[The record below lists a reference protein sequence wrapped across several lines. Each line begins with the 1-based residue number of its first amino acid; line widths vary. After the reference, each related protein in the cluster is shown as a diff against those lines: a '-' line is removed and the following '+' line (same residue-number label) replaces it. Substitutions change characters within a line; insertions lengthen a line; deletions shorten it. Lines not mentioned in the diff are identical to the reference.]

1 MDPEFLRKYR
11 VVWTALVFWALAG
24 ALYAGRRVAF
34 GDRPAAIHVRWAA
47 TVDDARRQQLEGQYG
62 LTAPEPTDGRT
73 FAYALTNLS
82 LANIR
87 ALVSDPAV
95 EDTHEINRTAYRVG
109 FFSPRLPYSTAY
121 PSIPRTLDALALL
134 CLFLGAAWT
143 AVRGGAPRLAR
154 WIGERIP
161 DASPEAVA
169 LFRIVFGVLLL
180 IIVLRRPVFAAWAAE
195 PSNVISPAQH
205 ALLQLF
211 VYAPWMVD
219 GLRWW
224 LVFWGGLFIAG
235 AFARL
240 AFAGLTAGVFAWA
253 LLYTTTTTYHTV
265 SSLLLALLVLQW
277 SRWSDAWSV
286 DAWRR
291 RHGAQRAT
299 PKTYGYTVWVPGVVL
314 GVVFAAAA
322 VAKLRDSGVAWIL
335 NGTVKYHFLSDSIQA
350 MVDWGLWIGRHQ
362 WLSVLLSAGAIAIEA
377 LVIVAVLM
385 GAYRHRLVAGAA
397 ALGLL
402 LGFTLLQGLFWPAWW
417 MLLLSFLP
425 WHLIRGPARAGHAR
439 TVTVRAAA
447 DRPTA
452 DRAAA
457 RAFSAFAKVG
467 SLSDPTSSAG
477 WAARD
482 QVFVVMTLIALQL
495 GVSLLRLEVS
505 PLLSTYDM
513 YATTYGSPAEYEQK
527 AGQSYWVVG
536 VDGEAQAH
544 RCRITRAEADTFAGT
559 ATADPRATGSLMR
572 RCFDSSLDIRTVS
585 LEATRVHIDWTRW
598 ERLDEPIR
606 VPLTDAIPLE

>member
-1 MDPEFLRKYR
+1 VGPEFLRKYR
-11 VVWTALVFWALAG
+11 VVWIALVFWALAG
-24 ALYAGRRVAF
+24 ALYAGRRAAF

-47 TVDDARRQQLEGQYG
+47 TVDDARRRQLEQQYG
-62 LTAPEPTDGRT
+62 LTAPEPTEGRT

-121 PSIPRTLDALALL
+121 PSIPRALDALALL

-180 IIVLRRPVFAAWAAE
+180 IIVLRRPVVAAWAAE
-195 PSNVISPAQH
+195 PANVISPAQH

-224 LVFWGGLFIAG
+224 LAFWGGLFIAG

-240 AFAGLTAGVFAWA
+240 AFACLTAGVFAWA

-291 RHGAQRAT
+291 GQDAQRAT
-299 PKTYGYTVWVPGVVL
+299 PKAYGYTVWVPGMVL

-350 MVDWGLWIGRHQ
+350 MVDWGLWIGRHP
-362 WLSVLLSAGAIAIEA
+362 WLSVLFSFGAIAIEA
-377 LVIVAVLM
+377 LVLVAVLM
-385 GAYRHRLVAGAA
+385 GAYRYRLAAGAA

-425 WHLIRGPARAGHAR
+425 WHLIRSPATAGHSR
-439 TVTVRAAA
+439 TVMV
-447 DRPTA
+447 
-452 DRAAA
+452 
-457 RAFSAFAKVG
+457 
-467 SLSDPTSSAG
+467 
-477 WAARD
+477 RD
-482 QVFVVMTLIALQL
+482 QVFVVMTVIALQL

-606 VPLTDAIPLE
+606 VPLTGAIPLE

>member
-1 MDPEFLRKYR
+1 VDPDFLRKYR
-11 VVWTALVFWALAG
+11 VVWIALVFWALAG
-24 ALYAGRRVAF
+24 ALYAGRRAAF

-47 TVDDARRQQLEGQYG
+47 TVDDARRQQLEQQYG
-62 LTAPEPTDGRT
+62 LTAPEPTEGRT

-87 ALVSDPAV
+87 ALVSDPGV

-121 PSIPRTLDALALL
+121 PAVPRAVDALALL

-143 AVRGGAPRLAR
+143 AVRGGAPRLAQ

-161 DASPEAVA
+161 DASPKAVA

-180 IIVLRRPVFAAWAAE
+180 IVVLRRPVVAAWAAE
-195 PSNVISPAQH
+195 PSNVISPAQQ

-219 GLRWW
+219 GLHWW
-224 LVFWGGLFIAG
+224 LAFWGGLFIAG
-235 AFARL
+235 AFARP
-240 AFAGLTAGVFAWA
+240 AFACLTAGVFAWA

-291 RHGAQRAT
+291 GPDAQRT
-299 PKTYGYTVWVPGVVL
+299 SPKAYGYTVWVPGMVL

-322 VAKLRDSGVAWIL
+322 IAKLRDSGVGWIL

-362 WLSVLLSAGAIAIEA
+362 WLSVLLSFAAIAIET

-385 GAYRHRLVAGAA
+385 GAYRYRLVAGAA

-402 LGFTLLQGLFWPAWW
+402 VGFTLLQGLFWPAWW
-417 MLLLSFLP
+417 LLLLSFLP
-425 WHLIRGPARAGHAR
+425 WHLVRDSR
-439 TVTVRAAA
+439 TVKVR
-447 DRPTA
+447 DSGLPRT
-452 DRAAA
+452 
-457 RAFSAFAKVG
+457 
-467 SLSDPTSSAG
+467 
-477 WAARD
+477 
-482 QVFVVMTLIALQL
+482 QVLVVMALIALQL

-559 ATADPRATGSLMR
+559 AAADPRATGSLMR
-572 RCFDSSLDIRTVS
+572 RCFDSSLDIRKVS

-606 VPLTDAIPLE
+606 VPLTGAIPLE

>member
-1 MDPEFLRKYR
+1 VDPAFLRKYR
-11 VVWTALVFWALAG
+11 VVWIALVFWALAG
-24 ALYAGRRVAF
+24 ALYAGRRAAF

-47 TVDDARRQQLEGQYG
+47 TVDDARRQQLERQYG
-62 LTAPEPTDGRT
+62 LTTPEPTEGRT

-82 LANIR
+82 LANVR
-87 ALVSDPAV
+87 ALVSDPDV

-121 PSIPRTLDALALL
+121 PAIPRTLDALALL

-169 LFRIVFGVLLL
+169 LFRIVFGVSLL
-180 IIVLRRPVFAAWAAE
+180 IIVLRRPVVAAWAAE

-224 LVFWGGLFIAG
+224 LVFWGALFIAG
-235 AFARL
+235 AFAHL
-240 AFAGLTAGVFAWA
+240 AFACLTVGVFAWA

-277 SRWSDAWSV
+277 SRWSDAWSI

-291 RHGAQRAT
+291 GQGAPWAT
-299 PKTYGYTVWVPGVVL
+299 PKAYGYTVWVPGMVL

-362 WLSVLLSAGAIAIEA
+362 WLSVLLSFGAIAIEA

-385 GAYRHRLVAGAA
+385 GAYRYRLAAGAA

-425 WHLIRGPARAGHAR
+425 WHMVGDSR
-439 TVTVRAAA
+439 TVKVRAAA
-447 DRPTA
+447 DQGG
-452 DRAAA
+452 AAG
-457 RAFSAFAKVG
+457 AF
-467 SLSDPTSSAG
+467 T
-477 WAARD
+477 ARD
-482 QVFVVMTLIALQL
+482 QVFVVMTLIAVQL
-495 GVSLLRLEVS
+495 AVSLLRLEVS

-527 AGQSYWVVG
+527 AGQAYWVVG

-572 RCFDSSLDIRTVS
+572 RCFDSSLDIRKVS
-585 LEATRVHIDWTRW
+585 LEATRVRIDWARW